1 MPVTVP
7 SPSRRLIKRSNN
19 NRRIRNSQQTIIMR
33 SLQRTIMAT
42 NPNSQSR
49 LDRIRSVLKPL
60 KNHVPLSL
68 SNQLNR
74 QERPRRLNW
83 ACGLVIGWLGCLTAC
98 TQPAIYDQFQ
108 SIEGKVWDKDKVYY
122 FTFMVEDNRI
132 PYDLTLAVRNNNM
145 YPYQNLWLFCNEEP
159 PIGNLQRDTVEYM
172 LADDFGKWYGHGI
185 SLFLSTFPIRTNYYF
200 PYPGQ
205 YTFSFRQGMRNDH
218 LEGIQEI
225 GLTISPSKVSAPSEK
240 RPSAKR

>member
-1 MPVTVP
+1 M
-7 SPSRRLIKRSNN
+7 
-19 NRRIRNSQQTIIMR
+19 
-33 SLQRTIMAT
+33 
-42 NPNSQSR
+42 
-49 LDRIRSVLKPL
+49 
-60 KNHVPLSL
+60 
-68 SNQLNR
+68 
-74 QERPRRLNW
+74 
-83 ACGLVIGWLGCLTAC
+83 VIGWLGCLTAC

-122 FTFMVEDNRI
+122 FTFMVEDHRI

-205 YTFSFRQGMRNDH
+205 YTFSFRQGMRNAH

-225 GLTISPSKVSAPSEK
+225 GLTVTPSKVSAPSEK
-240 RPSAKR
+240 RPSVKR

>member
-1 MPVTVP
+1 M
-7 SPSRRLIKRSNN
+7 
-19 NRRIRNSQQTIIMR
+19 
-33 SLQRTIMAT
+33 
-42 NPNSQSR
+42 
-49 LDRIRSVLKPL
+49 
-60 KNHVPLSL
+60 
-68 SNQLNR
+68 
-74 QERPRRLNW
+74 
-83 ACGLVIGWLGCLTAC
+83 
-98 TQPAIYDQFQ
+98 
-108 SIEGKVWDKDKVYY
+108 WDKDKVYY
-122 FTFMVEDNRI
+122 FTFMIEDNRI

-225 GLTISPSKVSAPSEK
+225 GLTITPSKVSAPSER

>member
-1 MPVTVP
+1 
-7 SPSRRLIKRSNN
+7 
-19 NRRIRNSQQTIIMR
+19 
-33 SLQRTIMAT
+33 MAIS
-42 NPNSQSR
+42 PNSPSR
-49 LDRIRSVLKPL
+49 LDRIRSVLKQL
-60 KNHVPLSL
+60 RSLILLSL
-68 SNQLNR
+68 SNLLNR
-74 QERPRRLNW
+74 SRRHQKLNW
-83 ACGLVIGWLGCLTAC
+83 AYGLVIGWLGCLTAC

-132 PYDLTLAVRNNNM
+132 PYDLTLAVRNNNL

-159 PIGNLQRDTVEYM
+159 PIGSLKRDTVEYM

-205 YTFSFRQGMRNDH
+205 YTYSFQQGMRNEH

-225 GLTISPSKVSAPSEK
+225 GLTITPSKVIAPSEK
-240 RPSAKR
+240 HPSAKR